1 MGVGEALLRWTRRG
15 SAGFVGSWELGG
27 GGKGRPTLE
36 TRLDHVQGV
45 DGEGGYRAGGEAGDG
60 LDQRGGEARMVFIHK
75 GRGTAV
81 IIMVWKL
88 LARENSG
95 GGYDDAEALAKKYFS
110 VCRG

>member
-1 MGVGEALLRWTRRG
+1 
-15 SAGFVGSWELGG
+15 
-27 GGKGRPTLE
+27 LE

-95 GGYDDAEALAKKYFS
+95 GGYDDVEALAKKYFS